1 MSALLVSVGRAPGRV
16 SGAGVRAVVH
26 GVPSQELQ
34 AGGAPRG
41 RVNGEPRNPIWGTPL
56 RGQGYPESK
65 SLPSLLRWP
74 MDERDKRRSSYPL
87 TIPDALLQS
96 EDMRRACAARDFK
109 EIFRLVNRR
118 TGSSHAVMAAAVGK
132 MTSSRVSDIIR
143 GVRGIRGHEVIERV
157 ADGFGIPGGM
167 LDLPE
172 RPWES
177 LPTIPPVVPDE
188 GEASAL
194 LPLVVNGR
202 KVMVPVGGKILE
214 SLGIGSTLGQL
225 ADSSSSVGEA
235 IWNVECEPV
244 SPLDRRTIL
253 KSGISATALVSFGL
267 GEIQHVTEALADS
280 YRYLDGPVVE
290 YFQCQLETAKSED
303 GALGAQKTLPVVLG
317 LVSAIEEHTRDVKPA
332 VRRDLLSVGAD
343 GAEFVGWLYR
353 DLHQSTIAA
362 LWYDRAMEWAQEAGD
377 AAMQGYMLLKKSQM
391 AYDDGDPVRMLT
403 LAQAAQHE
411 RWKLPT
417 RVRAELL
424 QQEALACAMLGEPF
438 SLVEQKLGAAH
449 ELLTDAADTE
459 PRGLGGYFN
468 ESTLLLRNAVSY
480 IEAGKPG
487 LAAGLFGEVIA
498 AGTLSR
504 RDAGFFSA
512 RRAVALALSGEPD
525 EAARVGKAAAEVAE
539 AVKSERTMRVLGEVS
554 QTLGRWRDRPA
565 VREFREALRAA

>member
-1 MSALLVSVGRAPGRV
+1 
-16 SGAGVRAVVH
+16 
-26 GVPSQELQ
+26 
-34 AGGAPRG
+34 
-41 RVNGEPRNPIWGTPL
+41 
-56 RGQGYPESK
+56 
-65 SLPSLLRWP
+65 
-74 MDERDKRRSSYPL
+74 MDARDTRRSGYPL

-96 EDMRRACAARDFK
+96 EDMQRACAARDFK

-143 GVRGIRGHEVIERV
+143 GVRGIRGQEVIERV
-157 ADGFGIPGGM
+157 VDGFGIPGGM

-177 LPTIPPVVPDE
+177 LPTIPPGVPEE
-188 GEASAL
+188 GASAL

-202 KVMVPVGGKILE
+202 TVMVPVGGKILE
-214 SLGIGSTLGQL
+214 SLGLNSSLGQL
-225 ADSSSSVGEA
+225 ADSSSSVEDV
-235 IWNVECEPV
+235 IRNVECEAA

-253 KSGISATALVSFGL
+253 KAGISATALASFGL
-267 GEIQHVTEALADS
+267 GELQQVTEALGDS
-280 YRYLDGPVVE
+280 YRYLDGSVVE
-290 YFQCQLETAKSED
+290 YFQRQLETAKFED

-317 LVSAIEEHTRDVKPA
+317 LVSAIEEHARDVKPA

-343 GAEFVGWLYR
+343 GAEFAGWLYR
-353 DLHQSTIAA
+353 DLHQSDIAVF
-362 LWYDRAMEWAQEAGD
+362 WYDRAMEWAQEAGD

-391 AYDDGDPVRMLT
+391 AYDDGDPVQMLT

-438 SLVEQKLGAAH
+438 SLVERKLGTAH
-449 ELLTDAADTE
+449 ELLTDAATTE
-459 PRGLGGYFN
+459 SRGLGGYFN

-487 LAAGLFGEVIA
+487 RAAGLFGEIIA

-504 RDAGFFSA
+504 RDTGFFSA

-525 EAARVGKAAAEVAE
+525 EAARIGKAAAEVAE
-539 AVKSERTMRVLGEVS
+539 TVKSERTMRVLGEVS
-554 QTLGRWRDRPA
+554 QTLGRWRGRPA